1 MPTYKVIW
9 QESHEATIQAESK
22 EEAREMALN
31 GEIEAET
38 SELASGE
45 VEVYEMKG

>member
-9 QESHEATIQAESK
+9 QESNSAIIKAKSK

-38 SELASGE
+38 SEFDGD